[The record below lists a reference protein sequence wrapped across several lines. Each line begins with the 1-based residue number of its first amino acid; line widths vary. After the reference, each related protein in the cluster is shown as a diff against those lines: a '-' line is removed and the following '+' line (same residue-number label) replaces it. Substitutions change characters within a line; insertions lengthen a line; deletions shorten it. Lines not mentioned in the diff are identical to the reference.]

1 MLINLDKIIITF
13 INMILEG
20 LPFLLIGSIVSA
32 AIQLFVTEEMI
43 EKVLPQNNIIS
54 LLIASTIGILMPI
67 CECAIIPVTK
77 SLIRKKVP
85 IKIAITFMLSVPIL
99 NPIVIMSTYYA
110 FNDMKIVLIR
120 FIGGIILS
128 IIIGVLVD
136 ILVSKNK
143 DIVNRKTEYSDLC
156 ECGCLTIDYFTK
168 KSKLRI
174 CLEHSI
180 REFLNILKYY
190 IYASFLSSIFICLI
204 DENMLIKIG
213 KGKFISIIIMML
225 MAFLFSLCSEAD
237 AFVAKE
243 FLKHFNIPAIS
254 AFLILGPMMDLKN
267 AVIISSYF
275 KKEFT
280 IKLIGAIIICILSF
294 SLLLSAI
301 M

>member
-1 MLINLDKIIITF
+1 MVVYIEKIIITF
-13 INMILEG
+13 VNMILEG
-20 LPFLLIGSIVSA
+20 LPFLLLGSIVSA

-43 EKVLPQNNIIS
+43 EKVLPKNQIIS
-54 LLIASTIGILMPI
+54 LLIASIVGIIIPI

-85 IKIAITFMLSVPIL
+85 IKIAVTFMLAVPII

-110 FNDMKIVLIR
+110 FNDIKIALIR
-120 FIGGIILS
+120 FIGGVILS
-128 IIIGVLVD
+128 ITIGILVD
-136 ILVSKNK
+136 FLVSNNK

-190 IYASFLSSIFICLI
+190 IYASFLSSIFICII
-204 DENMLIKIG
+204 DENIFIKIG

-237 AFVAKE
+237 AFVAKG
-243 FLKHFNIPAIS
+243 FLNHFNIAAIS

-280 IKLIGAIIICILSF
+280 IKLIGTIIICILCF
-294 SLLLSAI
+294 SLLLAAI
-301 M
+301 I